1 MEKSTWVKIVWL
13 GAIVAIPA
21 AIIAVQ
27 KPAAPRAAE
36 THRVI
41 AFDQPVSVDISDR
54 YIEGAPAVEPVASAS
69 AEAVKPRA
77 VRLGAEKI
85 TLKEGAAATQE
96 PAVARAEGTKAE
108 PAKAEGAPA
117 VPRMD
122 SLPSVKEQ
130 TLTSILAPVAGPK
143 ASPSP

>member
-27 KPAAPRAAE
+27 KPAPPRAAQ

-41 AFDQPVSVDISDR
+41 SFDQPVSVDISDR
-54 YIEGAPAVEPVASAS
+54 QIEGPTEAVAAPS
-69 AEAVKPRA
+69 AEVAKPGA
-77 VRLGAEKI
+77 LKLGAEKI
-85 TLKEGAAATQE
+85 TLKEGAPQG
-96 PAVARAEGTKAE
+96 PAVAKTEGAPKAE
-108 PAKAEGAPA
+108 PAKSEGAPS

-130 TLTSILAPVAGPK
+130 TMTSILAPVAGPK

>member
-21 AIIAVQ
+21 AVIAVQ
-27 KPAAPRAAE
+27 KPAPRRAAE

-54 YIEGAPAVEPVASAS
+54 QIEGAPPTEAVAASS
-69 AEAVKPRA
+69 AEAAKPRA
-77 VRLGAEKI
+77 LRLGADKI
-85 TLKEGAAATQE
+85 TLKEGAAQ
-96 PAVARAEGTKAE
+96 E
-108 PAKAEGAPA
+108 PAKA
-117 VPRMD
+117 
-122 SLPSVKEQ
+122 EQ

-143 ASPSP
+143 ASP

>member
-27 KPAAPRAAE
+27 KPAPPRAAE

-41 AFDQPVSVDISDR
+41 AFDQPVNVDISDR
-54 YIEGAPAVEPVASAS
+54 QIEGAPPTEAVTASS
-69 AEAVKPRA
+69 AEGAKPRA
-77 VRLGAEKI
+77 LKLGAEKI
-85 TLKEGAAATQE
+85 TLKEGAPQG
-96 PAVARAEGTKAE
+96 PAVAKTEGAPKAE
-108 PAKAEGAPA
+108 PAKSEGAPS

-122 SLPSVKEQ
+122 SFPSVKEQ
-130 TLTSILAPVAGPK
+130 TMTSILAPVAGPK

>member
-27 KPAAPRAAE
+27 KPAPPRAAE

-41 AFDQPVSVDISDR
+41 SFDQPVSVDISDR
-54 YIEGAPAVEPVASAS
+54 QIEGPPEAVAASS
-69 AEAVKPRA
+69 AEVPKPGA
-77 VRLGAEKI
+77 LKLGAEKI

-96 PAVARAEGTKAE
+96 PAVAKAEGTTKAE
-108 PAKAEGAPA
+108 PAKAEGAPI
-117 VPRMD
+117 VPRTD

-130 TLTSILAPVAGPK
+130 SLTSILAPVAGPK